1 MADAESQPQPTQFGA
16 YLFTNGA
23 WFLAFGVQV
32 VLFPYLVRVV
42 LGESEVRF
50 GYAQMALQLPTAL
63 FILLG
68 GFVADRVDGKR
79 LVIAACWLAVG
90 TFALLGAAVISGAL
104 TYELIIAYAVVVG
117 VMSAFATPARDA
129 LLSLMAPE
137 PSVHG
142 VQRAVS
148 MALLSQFGGQ
158 LIGMAFAAGAAVIGV
173 GALLIGQA
181 GLMALAAVSA
191 ARFRPRP
198 REHAAKK
205 SAGNP
210 IVHIGREIG
219 SGFAAAFSSRAIAP
233 VMICSM
239 AMGACFMGA
248 FFVLLPLIV
257 QSYFPPDARAEVAG
271 ALGVFSLCFWTGSI
285 VSAFAL
291 MRFGP
296 LQQRGLTYLAAL
308 TTGSIVLIVCSIPA
322 PFWVL
327 CTLNFVWGLGG
338 GVAMTLGRGIV
349 QEHAPAAA
357 RARILSIFTLTLMA
371 TGPLGAVAY
380 GYLAHAIGPHAA
392 ILVPGFGMLTIVT
405 GVYLFTDLR
414 RLAHAPIPA

>member
-1 MADAESQPQPTQFGA
+1 MADAEQPQQTNFGA

-63 FILLG
+63 FILFG

-79 LVIAACWLAVG
+79 LVIAACCIAVA
-90 TFALLGAAVISGAL
+90 TFTVLGGAVISGVL
-104 TYELIIAYAVVVG
+104 TYELVIIYAVVVG

-129 LLSLMAPE
+129 MLSLMAPDQ
-137 PSVHG
+137 SVHG

-148 MALLSQFGGQ
+148 IASLSQFGGQ
-158 LIGMAFAAGAAVIGV
+158 LIGMAFAAGAAFIGV
-173 GALLIGQA
+173 GALLMGQA
-181 GLMALAAVSA
+181 GLMALAAFSA
-191 ARFRPRP
+191 TRFNPRP
-198 REHAAKK
+198 RDHAPQKI
-205 SAGNP
+205 AGNP
-210 IVHIGREIG
+210 IAHIGREIA
-219 SGFAAAFSSRAIAP
+219 SGFAAAFASRAIAP

-271 ALGVFSLCFWTGSI
+271 ALGLFSLCFWTGSTI
-285 VSAFAL
+285 SAFLL
-291 MRFGP
+291 MRVGM
-296 LQQRGLTYLAAL
+296 LQRRGLVYLAAL
-308 TTGSIVLIVCSIPA
+308 TNGSIVLILCAIPV

-327 CTLNFVWGLGG
+327 CALNFAWGLGG

-349 QEHAPAAA
+349 QEHAPAHA

-380 GYLAHAIGPHAA
+380 GYLAHAVGPHTA
-392 ILVPGFGMLTIVT
+392 ILVPGFGMLTVVAF
-405 GVYLFTDLR
+405 VYLFTDLR
-414 RLAHAPIPA
+414 RLAHAPVPA

>member
-1 MADAESQPQPTQFGA
+1 MADEEPPQQTNFGA
-16 YLFTNGA
+16 YLFTNAA

-42 LGESEVRF
+42 LGENEVRF

-63 FILLG
+63 FILFG

-79 LVIAACWLAVG
+79 MVIAACCIAVV
-90 TFALLGAAVISGAL
+90 TFSLLGGAVISGLL
-104 TYELIIAYAVVVG
+104 TYELVITYAIVVG

-129 LLSLMAPE
+129 MLNLMAPE
-137 PSVHG
+137 SSVHG

-148 MALLSQFGGQ
+148 MASLSQFGGQ

-173 GALLIGQA
+173 GALLVGQA
-181 GLMALAAVSA
+181 GLMALAAFSA
-191 ARFRPRP
+191 TRFNPRP
-198 REHAAKK
+198 REHEAAAI
-205 SAGNP
+205 AGNP
-210 IVHIGREIG
+210 IVHVGRQIG
-219 SGFAAAFSSRAIAP
+219 SGFVAAFSSRAIAP

-271 ALGVFSLCFWTGSI
+271 ALGLFSLCFWTGSTI
-285 VSAFAL
+285 SAFAL
-291 MRFGP
+291 MRIGM
-296 LQQRGLTYLAAL
+296 LRRRGLIYLAAL
-308 TTGSIVLIVCSIPA
+308 TNGSVVLILCAIPA

-327 CTLNFVWGLGG
+327 CALNFAWGLGG

-349 QEHAPAAA
+349 QEHAPPAA

-380 GYLAHAIGPHAA
+380 GYLAHAVGPHTA
-392 ILVPGFGMLTIVT
+392 ILVPGFGMLTIVAC
-405 GVYLFTDLR
+405 VYLFTDLR
-414 RLAHAPIPA
+414 RLAHAPVPA